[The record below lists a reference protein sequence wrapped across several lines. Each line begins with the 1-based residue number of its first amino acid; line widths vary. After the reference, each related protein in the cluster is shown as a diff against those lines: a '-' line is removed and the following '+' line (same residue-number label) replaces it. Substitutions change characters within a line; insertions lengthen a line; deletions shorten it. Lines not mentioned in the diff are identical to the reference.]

1 MIAIEYILLVVS
13 ALILA
18 SVAIARATHNL
29 GIPTL
34 LLFLAV
40 GMLAGSEGPG
50 GIHFSDAALA
60 QSVGVVALLLILFSG
75 GLDTNWHEVRAV
87 TGQAMRLATLGVGL
101 TAVAVGIFVT
111 FVLDFSTLEGMLVGA
126 VISSTD
132 AAAVFSVL
140 RSKNVHLRQPL
151 KPLLELES
159 GSNDPMAV
167 FLTVSM
173 IGLITGSVSSEG
185 SLVLHFVLQM
195 GIGSLLGY
203 LFGKVLVWAINHLRF
218 AYEGIYSV
226 FALAFAAF
234 TYSITTLTSGSG
246 FLAVYV
252 AGIILGNSNVVQ
264 KKSLLRFFDGFAWL
278 AQIGMFTTLG
288 LLVNPSE
295 LMTIFV
301 PGVLISAFL
310 MFVARPAS
318 VFLSLLPKEY
328 DWREKLFISWVGL
341 RGAAPIILATFP
353 LLAGVQNADV
363 IFNTVFFIVLTSAL
377 LQGSSIPAAARLLRV
392 DVPPQ
397 PKLRYPI
404 ESVPAANADTELV
417 DLSVPHGSAVA
428 GKTIIE
434 LGLPQES
441 LIVLIGR
448 NEEFIIPAGSTTL
461 EEGDTLLV
469 LVKQKD
475 LSDVRRIL
483 LEKSGGENS
492 AAS

>member
-1 MIAIEYILLVVS
+1 MIGIEFILLIVS
-13 ALILA
+13 TLILA
-18 SVAIARATHNL
+18 SVGIARATHNL
-29 GIPTL
+29 GVPTL

-50 GIHFSDAALA
+50 GIQFNDAALA
-60 QSVGVVALLLILFSG
+60 QSVGVVALVLILFSG
-75 GLDTNWHEVRAV
+75 GLDTNWNDVRPVA
-87 TGQAMRLATLGVGL
+87 GQALRLATLGVGL
-101 TAVAVGIFVT
+101 TAVAVGAFVT
-111 FVLDFSTLEGMLVGA
+111 LVLDFSILEGLLLGA

-140 RSKNVHLRQPL
+140 RSKNVYLQHPL

-173 IGLITGSVSSEG
+173 IGLITGSIPTGER
-185 SLVLHFVLQM
+185 LLLHFVLQM

-203 LFGKVLVWAINHLRF
+203 FLGRLLVWTINHLKF

-226 FALAFAAF
+226 FTLAFAAF
-234 TYSITTLTSGSG
+234 IYSITTVSNGSG
-246 FLAVYV
+246 FLAVYI

-264 KKSLLRFFDGFAWL
+264 KKSLLRFFDGLAWL
-278 AQIGMFTTLG
+278 SQIGMFVTLG

-295 LMTIFV
+295 VLAILI
-301 PGVLISAFL
+301 PGMLISAFL
-310 MFVARPAS
+310 MVVARPAS
-318 VFLSLLPKEY
+318 IFLSFLPREY
-328 DWREKLFISWVGL
+328 DWREKLFVSWVGL

-353 LLAGVQNADV
+353 LLANVSNAGI

-377 LQGSSIPAAARLLRV
+377 LQGWSIPAVARLLRV
-392 DVPPQ
+392 DAPPQ
-397 PKLRYPI
+397 QRLRYPI
-404 ESVPAANADTELV
+404 ESVPTAESDTELV
-417 DLSVPHGSAVA
+417 DLTVPHGSAVA

-434 LGLPQES
+434 LGLPQQS
-441 LIVLIGR
+441 LIALVGR
-448 NEEFIIPAGSTTL
+448 GEEFIVPSGSTVL

-475 LSDVRRIL
+475 LPEVRRIL
-483 LEKSGGENS
+483 LEK
-492 AAS
+492 ASDNDP

>member
-1 MIAIEYILLVVS
+1 MIGIEYILLVVS

-29 GIPTL
+29 GVPTL
-34 LLFLAV
+34 LLFLGV

-50 GIHFSDAALA
+50 GIQFNDAALA
-60 QSVGVVALLLILFSG
+60 QSVGVVALVLILFSG
-75 GLDTNWHEVRAV
+75 GLDTNWKDVRPV
-87 TGQAMRLATLGVGL
+87 TGQAVRLATIGVVL
-101 TAVAVGIFVT
+101 TAAAVGVFVT
-111 FVLDFSTLEGMLVGA
+111 LVLDFSVLEGLLIGA

-140 RSKNVHLRQPL
+140 RSKNVHLRHPL

-167 FLTVSM
+167 FLTVGM
-173 IGLITGSVSSEG
+173 IGLMTGSISSELG
-185 SLVLHFVLQM
+185 LALFFVLQM
-195 GIGSLLGY
+195 GIGFTLGY
-203 LFGKVLVWAINHLRF
+203 LFGKLLVWTINRLKF
-218 AYEGIYSV
+218 SYEGIYSV
-226 FALAFAAF
+226 FTLAFTAF
-234 TYSITTLTSGSG
+234 IYSITTLINGSG

-264 KKSLLRFFDGFAWL
+264 KKSLLRFFDGLAWL
-278 AQIGMFTTLG
+278 SQIGMFVTLG

-295 LMTIFV
+295 IMAILV
-301 PGVLISAFL
+301 PGILISVFL

-328 DWREKLFISWVGL
+328 TWREKLFISWVGL

-353 LLAGVQNADV
+353 LLANVGNAGI

-377 LQGSSIPAAARLLRV
+377 LQGWSIPSVARLLHV
-392 DVPPQ
+392 DAPPLRQ
-397 PKLRYPI
+397 PRYPI
-404 ESVPAANADTELV
+404 EPVPVAGGDTELV
-417 DLSVPHGSAVA
+417 DLTVPHGSAVA

-434 LGLPQES
+434 LGLPQQS
-441 LIVLIGR
+441 LIALVGR
-448 NEEFIIPAGSTTL
+448 GEEFIVPSGSTVL

-475 LSDVRRIL
+475 LPDVRRIL
-483 LEKSGGENS
+483 LEKASENDR
-492 AAS
+492 